1 MQVQFEL
8 DEVHAQRLLQWQQK
22 LRKPLPD
29 IVAELVIRALD
40 RPTEDPSPL
49 YRAFAEANLLGCI
62 DSGGPLSADA
72 KAALDFSDKC
82 GEQP

>member
-8 DEVHAQRLLQWQQK
+8 DDAHAQRLLQRQQQ

-62 DSGGPLSADA
+62 DSSGSWPSDA
-72 KAALDFSDKC
+72 KTALDFSDKC
-82 GEQP
+82 GEQS

>member
-8 DEVHAQRLLQWQQK
+8 DDAHAQRLLQWQQQ

-40 RPTEDPSPL
+40 RPAEDPSPL
-49 YRAFAEANLLGCI
+49 YRAFDEVNLLGCI
-62 DSGGPLSADA
+62 DSGGSWPADA
-72 KAALDFSDKC
+72 KTALDFSDKC
-82 GEQP
+82 GERP